1 MYLKLTIDPRAIKPF
16 KMNNLNPLRFYIFII
31 FIVIRIKLSVSKR
44 LVLCCVFVFPQQM
57 PTFPGFIMWLG
68 SMAFFTRFIRD
79 TVPSP
84 SSSFRYSFLPT
95 PTPCSPVPT
104 YFKFMLTRRRKKVTY
119 KFRPMPMLYVQ
130 GSGNNH
136 QLFGVLHHY

>member
-16 KMNNLNPLRFYIFII
+16 KMNNLNPLRFYILSI

-104 YFKFMLTRRRKKVTY
+104 YYKFMLTRRRKKLAY

-130 GSGNNH
+130 GGGHNH